1 MGLRQHQSHKDDKEL
16 DGPMPA
22 RFQFVPGAA
31 SSESSVQR
39 WPTEWVAAMPTG
51 LGWSF
56 ARQISGTSTMPSAW
70 RLVGSN
76 NRELGRSAHV
86 YPNLAA
92 CKAAVTFLQAH
103 IDEAES
109 LLATNHDTGLW
120 LWRLNIGDQWMAA
133 AGRSYQ
139 RRRECLYN
147 VLRFVAEAP
156 TAVLANDVL
165 GRSRA
170 HDPRRTALDW
180 TELTAVRIDLTEP
193 KGQPT
198 PTPAPIPSP

>member
-1 MGLRQHQSHKDDKEL
+1 
-16 DGPMPA
+16 MPA
-22 RFQFVPGAA
+22 
-31 SSESSVQR
+31 
-39 WPTEWVAAMPTG
+39 G

-56 ARQISGTSTMPSAW
+56 ARQLSGTPTMPTAW

-76 NRELGRSAHV
+76 NRELGRSSQV
-86 YPNLAA
+86 YPDLAA

-109 LLATNHDTGLW
+109 LVATNNDTGLW

-147 VLRFVAEAP
+147 VLRFVAAAP
-156 TAVLANDVL
+156 IAALSSDVL
-165 GRSRA
+165 GRSRG
-170 HDPRRTALDW
+170 HDLRHATHDW
-180 TELTAVRIDLTEP
+180 PELSTVQIDLTEP
-193 KGQPT
+193 SSQRT
-198 PTPAPIPSP
+198 RT

>member
-1 MGLRQHQSHKDDKEL
+1 MTS
-16 DGPMPA
+16 

-31 SSESSVQR
+31 SSPNSLQR
-39 WPTEWVAAMPTG
+39 WPAEWAAAMPAG

-56 ARQISGTSTMPSAW
+56 ARQTSGTSNMPTAW

-86 YPNLAA
+86 YPDLAA

-103 IDEAES
+103 VDEAES
-109 LLATNHDTGLW
+109 LLATNNDTGLW

-147 VLRFVAEAP
+147 VLRFVAAAP
-156 TAVLANDVL
+156 TAVLSSDVL
-165 GRSRA
+165 GRSRG
-170 HDPRRTALDW
+170 HDLHRATIDW
-180 TELTAVRIDLTEP
+180 PELPTVRIDLTEP
-193 KGQPT
+193 LGQST
-198 PTPAPIPSP
+198 SAPIPSQ

>member
-1 MGLRQHQSHKDDKEL
+1 MTS
-16 DGPMPA
+16 

-31 SSESSVQR
+31 SSPNSLQR
-39 WPTEWVAAMPTG
+39 WPSEWTGAMPAG

-56 ARQISGTSTMPSAW
+56 ARQTVGTPNLPTAW

-86 YPNLAA
+86 YPDLAA
-92 CKAAVTFLQAH
+92 CKAAVTFLQTH
-103 IDEAES
+103 VDEAES
-109 LLATNHDTGLW
+109 LLATNNETGLW

-147 VLRFVAEAP
+147 LLRFVAAAP
-156 TAVLANDVL
+156 IAVQSSDVL
-165 GRSRA
+165 GRSRG
-170 HDPRRTALDW
+170 HDLYRTTLDW
-180 TELTAVRIDLTEP
+180 AEASPPHIDLTETSS
-193 KGQPT
+193 QST
-198 PTPAPIPSP
+198 RT

>member
-1 MGLRQHQSHKDDKEL
+1 MTS
-16 DGPMPA
+16 

-31 SSESSVQR
+31 SSENSLQR
-39 WPTEWVAAMPTG
+39 WPAEWAAAMPAG

-56 ARQISGTSTMPSAW
+56 ARQMSGTSTMPTAW

-76 NRELGRSAHV
+76 NRELGRSSHV
-86 YPNLAA
+86 YPDLTA

-103 IDEAES
+103 IDETES
-109 LLATNHDTGLW
+109 LLATNNDTGLW

-147 VLRFVAEAP
+147 VLRFVAAAP
-156 TAVLANDVL
+156 TAVLSSDVL
-165 GRSRA
+165 GRSRG
-170 HDPRRTALDW
+170 HDPHRAARGW
-180 TELTAVRIDLTEP
+180 SELTATHIDLTEP
-193 KGQPT
+193 AGQQT
-198 PTPAPIPSP
+198 RTSAPIPSP

>member
-1 MGLRQHQSHKDDKEL
+1 MTS
-16 DGPMPA
+16 

-31 SSESSVQR
+31 SSENSLQR
-39 WPTEWVAAMPTG
+39 WPAEWAAAMPAG

-56 ARQISGTSTMPSAW
+56 ARQTSGTSNMPTAW

-76 NRELGRSAHV
+76 NRELGRSSHV
-86 YPNLAA
+86 YPDLAA
-92 CKAAVTFLQAH
+92 CRAAVTFLQAH

-109 LLATNHDTGLW
+109 LLATTNDTGLW

-147 VLRFVAEAP
+147 VLRFVAAAP
-156 TAVLANDVL
+156 TAVLSSDVL
-165 GRSRA
+165 GRSRG
-170 HDPRRTALDW
+170 HDLHRATLEWP
-180 TELTAVRIDLTEP
+180 EMVPVHIDLT
-193 KGQPT
+193 QPVSQST
-198 PTPAPIPSP
+198 RTSAPIPSP